1 MKKITL
7 AFTVLL
13 CLLFLS
19 ACTGGDKPTT
29 TAEAITTTESTTEAT
44 TITETTTEAA
54 TTTTEATTAEKVT
67 TTLPE
72 KSEAEKSVEKLTAK
86 MSKTVDYF
94 AVAYVG
100 YYEGGL
106 KAIKAEL
113 KKSGITEKYPFIA
126 EITEKDFYALEGNQ
140 VYVIVPA
147 HGVKVNLH
155 ECGFNEDGY
164 LTIIDD
170 LGVYEE
176 VRPFMIK
183 GNVSDSRPDFHIE
196 AFIGDEIQL
205 SYNPILSMED
215 GKLNDVTGILDFTP
229 YELLAFYN
237 N

>member
-7 AFTVLL
+7 SFTVLL

-113 KKSGITEKYPFIA
+113 KKLGSS
-126 EITEKDFYALEGNQ
+126 
-140 VYVIVPA
+140 
-147 HGVKVNLH
+147 LH
-155 ECGFNEDGY
+155 
-164 LTIIDD
+164 
-170 LGVYEE
+170 
-176 VRPFMIK
+176 
-183 GNVSDSRPDFHIE
+183 
-196 AFIGDEIQL
+196 
-205 SYNPILSMED
+205 
-215 GKLNDVTGILDFTP
+215 
-229 YELLAFYN
+229 
-237 N
+237 